1 MNQDPAILTEK
12 IRTLS
17 PEQLSEVDDFVE
29 FLRLRAE
36 ERGLAGT
43 AASASAKTFETV
55 WSNPEDDAY
64 DAIFRSGSG
73 L

>member
-1 MNQDPAILTEK
+1 MNQDTRILAEK

-17 PEQLSEVDDFVE
+17 PEQMSEVDDFVE

-36 ERGLAGT
+36 ERGLAR
-43 AASASAKTFETV
+43 AAAAVSTPAFDAV
-55 WSNPEDDAY
+55 WTNPEDDAY
-64 DAIFRSGSG
+64 DA

>member
-1 MNQDPAILTEK
+1 MNRNAAILNEK
-12 IRTLS
+12 IRTLT
-17 PEQLSEVDDFVE
+17 PEQLSEVDNFVE

-36 ERGLAGT
+36 ERGIART
-43 AASASAKTFETV
+43 AAAVSAPAFEAV

-64 DAIFRSGSG
+64 DA

>member
-1 MNQDPAILTEK
+1 MNQDTRILAEK

-36 ERGLAGT
+36 ERGLART
-43 AASASAKTFETV
+43 AAAVSAPAFDAV
-55 WSNPEDDAY
+55 WANPEDDAY
-64 DAIFRSGSG
+64 DA

>member
-1 MNQDPAILTEK
+1 MNRDTAILTEK

-17 PEQLSEVDDFVE
+17 PEQLREVEDFVE

-36 ERGLAGT
+36 ERGLT
-43 AASASAKTFETV
+43 RAAATVSNPAFQAV

-64 DAIFRSGSG
+64 DA

>member
-1 MNQDPAILTEK
+1 MNQDTRILAEK

-17 PEQLSEVDDFVE
+17 PEQRIEVDDFVE

-36 ERGLAGT
+36 ERGLART
-43 AASASAKTFETV
+43 AAAVSTPAFDAV
-55 WSNPEDDAY
+55 WANPEDDAY
-64 DAIFRSGSG
+64 DA

>member
-1 MNQDPAILTEK
+1 MNRDPAILTDK

-36 ERGLAGT
+36 ERGLT
-43 AASASAKTFETV
+43 RAAATVSTPAFDAV

-64 DAIFRSGSG
+64 DA